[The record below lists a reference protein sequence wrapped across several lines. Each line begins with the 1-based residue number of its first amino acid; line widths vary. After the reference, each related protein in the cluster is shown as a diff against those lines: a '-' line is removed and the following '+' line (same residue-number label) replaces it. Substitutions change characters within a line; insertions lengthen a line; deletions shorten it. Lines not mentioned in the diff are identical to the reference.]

1 MKDVSIDYSKGKFL
15 VQTPPQLASV
25 ARMIPNRRWDGRNR
39 IWRAN
44 NIRGNRE
51 YLKRVFQRY
60 NFTDLAWEEVNAI
73 IERKPLKDFPHS
85 YEFKGTPYK
94 HQLDAL
100 NKINSLDAYALFME
114 QGLGKSFTTI
124 NDLCN
129 RYNNN
134 LIDAVLV
141 VCPMSIR
148 GNWQREVEKFATV
161 PSLALPLV
169 TKSAKKDLDQLWDF
183 DGLKWYIV
191 AVESLSS
198 GKAPEIAEKFLLHT
212 RPAMVVDESSTIKN
226 HKANRTKTTISLGK
240 MAKVRAILTGTPV
253 ANGLHDLFSQ
263 FEFIDSEIIGLGDFY
278 SFRNRYCIMGGYE
291 NRQVIGYTNTEELM
305 ELIAENTFQ
314 ATKAEALD
322 LPDKIYQRREIEP
335 SPDQKDLFRAIKQQL
350 IAEVDGDRVK
360 IDNILEKLLRLQQI
374 TAGFFTDEE
383 GDMKMLSSAPK
394 IKELMQV
401 IDETGGQVIIWC
413 VFRKEIE
420 MVAEALS
427 KVGTVVEFHGG
438 VSEEQRNEN
447 IKLFQEGKARF
458 FIANPAAGGM
468 GITLTAANTVI
479 YMSNSF
485 SYTDRAQSE
494 DRAHRIGQEKHVTYI
509 DIVMKGSVDEL
520 VQKALHSKQDVA
532 GYVRDNISTL
542 TA

>member
-1 MKDVSIDYSKGKFL
+1 MKDVNIDYSKGKFL

-51 YLKRVFQRY
+51 YLKRVFQRD

-438 VSEEQRNEN
+438 ISEEQRNEN

>member
-1 MKDVSIDYSKGKFL
+1 MKDVNIDYSKGKFL

-51 YLKRVFQRY
+51 YLKRVFQRD

-73 IERKPLKDFPHS
+73 IERKPLKDFPHD
-85 YEFKGTPYK
+85 YEFKGTPYG

-240 MAKVRAILTGTPV
+240 MSKVRAILTGTPV

-383 GDMKMLSSAPK
+383 GEMKMLSSAPK

-438 VSEEQRNEN
+438 VSEEKRNEN